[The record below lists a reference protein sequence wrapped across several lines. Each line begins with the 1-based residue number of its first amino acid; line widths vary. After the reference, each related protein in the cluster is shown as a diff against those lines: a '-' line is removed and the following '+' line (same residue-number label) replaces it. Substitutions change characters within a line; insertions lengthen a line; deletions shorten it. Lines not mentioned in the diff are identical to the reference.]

1 MGVLPDDLACFA
13 VHVAARELDNAY
25 RPALRELGLTYPQY
39 MTMLVL
45 WDRDPQTVKELGA
58 ALRFDSGTLSPLLKR
73 LEAAGFVTRE
83 RSTTDERSV
92 LVRLTARGRKLE
104 ERGKDLVAQVFST
117 FHYSDRDAEHLHE
130 EMRKLVAALDEPAAE
145 FGRGPRGR

>member
-45 WDRDPQTVKELGA
+45 WERDPQTVKELGA

-92 LVRLTARGRKLE
+92 LVRLTTRGRKLE
-104 ERGKDLVAQVFST
+104 ERGKDLVAKVFRT

-130 EMRKLVAALDEPAAE
+130 EMRKLVAALDDRAAT
-145 FGRGPRGR
+145 FGRGAGG